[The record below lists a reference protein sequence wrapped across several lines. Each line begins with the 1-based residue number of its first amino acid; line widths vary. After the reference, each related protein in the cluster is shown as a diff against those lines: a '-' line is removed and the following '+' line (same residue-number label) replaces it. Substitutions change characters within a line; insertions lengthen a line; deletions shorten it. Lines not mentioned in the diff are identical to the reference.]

1 MLVLLSAKRQIFQ
14 QFSSIC
20 LYFLLWLP
28 FSGIP
33 YTGDWKYQLEIYRFK
48 EWGKSS
54 NVWKRKE
61 LLWGSGVGGAQP
73 TLAPRRFLPGQQA
86 GLCAVLPVPASGHPH
101 PHPAGELSSPSS
113 PPLSSVQRL
122 PESRLGECV
131 SCRSHWTHFSTSLV
145 SA

>member
-61 LLWGSGVGGAQP
+61 LLWGSGVGGRAAHPGP
-73 TLAPRRFLPGQQA
+73 TALPPR
-86 GLCAVLPVPASGHPH
+86 
-101 PHPAGELSSPSS
+101 PAGRP
-113 PPLSSVQRL
+113 VR
-122 PESRLGECV
+122 GVAC
-131 SCRSHWTHFSTSLV
+131 TSLWAPPPPPGRGALQPQLASSLQRAAPAWV
-145 SA
+145 EAWRVCLMP